1 VIPGIRVT
9 PSFLQRQPTDPRLRR
24 DRRRTAWALLAVAV
38 ATVAGCGLVMWA
50 VNL

>member
-1 VIPGIRVT
+1 VT
-9 PSFLQRQPTDPRLRR
+9 PVRVNPSFIQRQALSERARR
-24 DRRRTAWALLAVAV
+24 DRRRTAWALVGLAV